1 RRKNMEGNRP
11 VIIGVGGGRGSG
23 KTSVTRAIWERCG
36 EEKIFVIEQDYCYKD
51 QSHLTLQERLE
62 KKYDHPLV
70 FDSELIVEHVKPL
83 LNNKPI
89 EKPVYDYKLHTR
101 SQEVIHVEPKQV
113 IIVEGILILEHLPL
127 VDLMDIKVFVDTDA
141 DVRIIRR
148 LLRDIKERGRS
159 LDSVIQQYIESVR
172 PMHLQ
177 FVEPAKR
184 YADIIIPEGGENH
197 VAIDLLA
204 TKVKHILDDVQ
215 S

>member
-1 RRKNMEGNRP
+1 MEGNRP
-11 VIIGVGGGRGSG
+11 VIIGVAGGSGSG
-23 KTSVTRAIWERCG
+23 KTSVTRAICERFG
-36 EEKIFVIEQDYCYKD
+36 EEKILVIEQDYYYKD
-51 QSHLTLQERLE
+51 QSHLTFEERLE
-62 KKYDHPLV
+62 TNYDHPLA
-70 FDSELIVEHVKPL
+70 FDNELLVEHVKTL

-89 EKPVYDYKLHTR
+89 EKPVYDYKLHTH

-184 YADIIIPEGGENH
+184 YEDIIIPEGGENH

>member
-1 RRKNMEGNRP
+1 MEGNRP
-11 VIIGVGGGRGSG
+11 VIIGVAGGSGSG
-23 KTSVTRAIWERCG
+23 KTSVTRAICERFG
-36 EEKIFVIEQDYCYKD
+36 EEKILVIEQDYYYKD
-51 QSHLTLQERLE
+51 QSHLTFEERLE
-62 KKYDHPLV
+62 TNYDHPLA
-70 FDSELIVEHVKPL
+70 FDNELLVEHVKTL
-83 LNNKPI
+83 LSNKPI